1 MSTENRLQGRS
12 DIVIGLTPLERPDTN
27 LALAICR
34 AGAIGVLDLGTDPT
48 AARKALVDLRDS
60 ASSTFGI
67 RIGGNCPLP
76 ADDNLFDS
84 LPAGTLVLQSADS
97 DSAITRGRSLSLVR
111 EVRNRQEALDA
122 QRSGAVAL
130 VARGDE
136 SGGCSS
142 RLSTFILLQTLVS
155 SKDVHLPIWAC
166 GGIGLRTAAAALVA
180 GAAGVVLDVQFA
192 LLEESHVPLDIRHLL
207 DRIDGAETTR
217 EGDYRLIRPKRSI
230 SGDPV
235 IAGQDAYLAKIFA
248 RRFGNIP
255 RTLAAFKNIKEQL
268 ALIEPTASSD
278 LCETLGTPIPVLQG
292 PMTRVSDQAAFA
304 ASVAAAGALPF
315 VALALLD
322 GPSSLKLLRQCQQ
335 QLGDRPWGVGILG
348 FADESI
354 RQAQLDAIGQI
365 RPSHAIIAG
374 GRPSQV
380 LALEALG
387 ITSFVHVPS
396 PGLLTQFL
404 DAGVRRFIFEGAECG
419 GHIGPRNSFP
429 LWESQLDII
438 ESHLA
443 QEQVKAVLPIELV
456 FAGGIHDAASTAA
469 TMAMTAGMPS
479 HLIRTGI
486 LMGTAYLFTEE
497 AVRYGAIGAL
507 FQQQLVL
514 ATGTRLLET
523 APGHATRCLSTP
535 FVDEFQH
542 RKNAW
547 LEEGKNE
554 RDIWRELEQF
564 NLGRLRLAS
573 KGLRRQGDSLE
584 HVDDAEQLSDGMFM
598 AGDISL
604 LRNQTSTLHQL
615 HEEVTLRATEWFSQS
630 VERLRAPEASR
641 ANVPEPYGVA
651 IVGIACAFAGS
662 EDLGAFWQRIL
673 NAAPSFT
680 DIPLSRWNADRY
692 HGDQAISSDRVA
704 SRRGA
709 FIDPVEFDALGYGI
723 PPASMATIEPIQLL
737 SLEMAQRAL
746 AHAGYGEGGF
756 DRSRTAVIF
765 GAEAG
770 SELRDA
776 LTLRAVLPSYA
787 DSVPPTLQD
796 QLPRFT
802 EDTFPG
808 TLSNVIAGRIA
819 SRLDL
824 GGGNFTVDAA
834 CASSLAAL
842 DMACKELRLGHSDM
856 VLCGGAD
863 LHNGISDY
871 MMFNSAGAL
880 SPSGRSLPF
889 DAHSDGIV
897 LGEGVACLV
906 LKRIEDA
913 QRDGDRIY
921 SVIEAIGSASDGRGK
936 GLTAPRP
943 EGQQAALRRA
953 YSQARR
959 SPAEVGLV
967 EAHGTGTAVGD
978 RTELSSLSQVFDEA
992 AVAAGRCVLGSV
1004 KSLIGHTK
1012 CAAGLAG
1019 VIKASLALHT
1029 GIRPPTTHITTPS
1042 TAWSS
1047 QSPLRLQTIA
1057 QPWLAD
1063 GEQRV
1068 AGVSAFGFGGTN
1080 FHAVLSNGAVMDI
1093 DPSLAYRPCELIL
1106 IRAAS
1111 RDMAHDIVD
1120 QLLATLAVQVPPPAL
1135 CQIAMDV
1142 CAQSDHSQITQFAFV
1157 ARDTPHFTSLLKSAR
1172 DGLPIAGELYIR
1184 NEDEA
1189 TPGKL
1194 AFLFPGQGS
1203 QRPNM
1208 LRELPTFVPSLR
1220 KYLALEPDI
1229 ADAWFTGHPF
1239 DATARA
1245 KQVDRLKDTRIA
1257 QPALGIASMMAA
1269 NTLEEL
1275 GVKPDMAAGHS
1286 YGELVAFWSAG
1297 AFDERAL
1304 LKLSK
1309 QRAQCIHDAIEA
1321 DPGAMAAVSASPA
1334 IILPLLAVDE
1344 VTSNIVCANHNAPD
1358 QTVISGPT
1366 AAITA
1371 ACALLKEKGVGVRPL
1386 SVACAFHSPIVASA
1400 SAPFR
1405 EVLAEVAFSPLRHQV
1420 WSNRHAAPHAMD
1432 ASTAGLELAV
1442 QIACPVRFADQILA
1456 MHDAGARTFI
1466 EVGPGN
1472 VLCGLTRSILGG
1484 RTHRVLSIDPHGDG
1498 TLAGL
1503 LQTVAGLAVAGVFIN
1518 ENWLLQG
1525 RACARKPRKPGSDTK
1540 WLIDGHFVR
1549 TPDGMPLIGGIK
1561 PAVPVPNLHSSAPRG
1576 APESSMDH
1584 ALIEQFIQSTS
1595 EAITSQRDVLLRH
1608 LGSRPVTPLPMA
1620 IDMPGEAELSDVA
1633 FVDKESKNAPAKLV
1647 EPDTSRESTTTM
1659 ITRIIAERTGYPVAV
1674 LANDLD
1680 LESDLS
1686 IDSIKRA
1693 EIVGHILQ
1701 SLKDSGMTQ
1710 ANDPLF
1716 ADALAQALTISS
1728 ICKIITTDGDANT
1741 IPTVATDD
1749 IPQTNA
1755 LEAVIQAICERT
1767 GYPTHAVTAEL
1778 DIESELSIDSIK
1790 RAEIAGYLAQT
1801 FSITANTERVDAL
1814 IAARTPSAMALVLE
1828 QRPTSDRT
1836 AEVQT
1841 PSSAWEGVAPSRLIE
1856 HIEPKPALGSDN
1868 RLHGRNIHVV
1878 AGSTGLI
1885 EAIVRGATGAT
1896 VAPASNPTAS
1906 TTSSH
1911 TSDWIID
1918 EGALAPS
1925 GFPAQYDTWKEYLV
1939 AEPRRLIVICRSDDD
1954 VLCAGLR
1961 GFFRSAVRE
1970 YPSTTIRFV
1979 ELDAHVSDECAA
1991 GIALAELRDDSTL
2004 PVVIYKDSSRFAPVL
2019 VESPAPQRPNTSERR
2034 KSTWLLI
2041 GGARGITGLIA
2052 KRLAASTNH
2061 IVLAGRTDICAA
2073 GADER
2078 FADFSSVNALRG
2090 AILQR
2095 GMADSPPTA
2104 TRMAREIL
2112 ARREVRQTI
2121 RAIEAI
2127 GCQASY
2133 HKLDITDGACVDALL
2148 ADVERLH
2155 GPIHGI
2161 IHAAGI
2167 IDDRLI
2173 EDKDS
2178 GSFGRVWS
2186 AKVDGARQ
2194 LIHACEALKQTPE
2207 VLVMFGS
2214 IAAMLGNRGQCDYAA
2229 ANSALDAVARTC
2241 GPRVAARVITM
2252 HWGPWAPLG
2261 EGQGGM
2267 VSPELARQ
2275 FAAQNIAMIE
2285 PDAGVD
2291 AFCMEIEIDA
2301 SAESRY
2307 SVVYGAGNW

>member
-1 MSTENRLQGRS
+1 MSTENRFQGRS
-12 DIVIGLTPLERPDTN
+12 DIVIGLTPLEQPDAN

-34 AGAIGVLDLGTDPT
+34 AGAIGVLDLGTDT
-48 AARKALVDLRDS
+48 AAAKKALVELHDN
-60 ASSTFGI
+60 ATSTFGI
-67 RIGGNCPLP
+67 RIGRNCPL
-76 ADDNLFDS
+76 ATDDGLFDT
-84 LPAGTLVLQSADS
+84 LPAGTLVLLSADA
-97 DSAITRGRSLSLVR
+97 DIAIAPGRSLSLVH
-111 EVRNRQEALDA
+111 EVRNLQEALVA
-122 QRSGAVAL
+122 QRSGAIAL

-180 GAAGVVLDVQFA
+180 GAAGVVLDIQLA
-192 LLEESHVPLDIRHLL
+192 LLEESRVPLDIRRLL
-207 DRIDGAETTR
+207 DRTDGAETTR
-217 EGDYRLIRPKRSI
+217 EGDYRLIRSKQSA
-230 SGDPV
+230 SGNPV
-235 IAGQDAYLAKIFA
+235 IAGQDAYLANVFA
-248 RRFGNIP
+248 RRFSNVP
-255 RTLAAFKNIKEQL
+255 RTLAAFKNIKQQL
-268 ALIEPTASSD
+268 ALAEPNVSSG

-292 PMTRVSDQAAFA
+292 PMTRVSDQAGFA

-322 GPSSLKLLRQCQQ
+322 GPSSLELLRQCRQQ
-335 QLGDRPWGVGILG
+335 MGDRPWGVGVLG

-354 RQAQLDAIGQI
+354 RQAQLEAIGQI

-380 LALEALG
+380 LALEKLG
-387 ITSFVHVPS
+387 VSSFVHVPS
-396 PGLLTQFL
+396 PGLLAQFL

-443 QEQVKAVLPIELV
+443 REQGKAVSPIELV
-456 FAGGIHDAASTAA
+456 FAGGIHDAASAA
-469 TMAMTAGMPS
+469 AVMAMTVGMPS

-497 AVRYGAIGAL
+497 AVQHGAIGAL

-514 ATGTRLLET
+514 ATETRLLET

-535 FVDEFQH
+535 FVDEFER
-542 RKNAW
+542 RKSAW

-554 RDIWRELEQF
+554 RDIWRELEQL
-564 NLGRLRLAS
+564 NIGRLRLAS
-573 KGLRRQGDSLE
+573 KGLLRKGDSLE
-584 HVDDAEQLSDGMFM
+584 RVDDDAQLSDGMFM

-604 LRNQTSTLHQL
+604 LRNRTSTLRQL
-615 HEEVTLRATEWFSQS
+615 HEEVTLRATEWFSHR
-630 VERLRAPEASR
+630 VECLQEPATSR
-641 ANVPEPYGVA
+641 ATVPEPYRVA

-673 NAAPSFT
+673 DAAPSFT
-680 DIPLSRWNADRY
+680 DVPPSRWNADRY
-692 HGDQAISSDRVA
+692 QGDHAISNDRVA
-704 SRRGA
+704 CRRGA
-709 FIDPVEFDALGYGI
+709 FIDPIEFDALGYGI

-746 AHAGYGEGGF
+746 THAGYGNGSF

-776 LTLRAVLPSYA
+776 LTLRAVLPTYA
-787 DSVPPTLQD
+787 DSIPTPLQE

-897 LGEGVACLV
+897 LGEGIACLV
-906 LKRIEDA
+906 LKRVEDA

-943 EGQQAALRRA
+943 EGQQSALRRA
-953 YSQARR
+953 YAQARR
-959 SPAEVGLV
+959 SPSEIGLI

-978 RTELSSLSQVFDEA
+978 RTELSSLSRVLDEA
-992 AVAAGRCVLGSV
+992 AAAPDRCVLGSV

-1029 GIRPPTTHITTPS
+1029 GIKPPTTHITTPS
-1042 TAWSS
+1042 AAWPSEG
-1047 QSPLRLQTIA
+1047 PLRLQTVA
-1057 QPWLAD
+1057 QPWLI
-1063 GEQRV
+1063 GGKQRV

-1080 FHAVLSNGAVMDI
+1080 FHAVLSNSDMLDI

-1106 IRAAS
+1106 IRGAS
-1111 RDMAHDIVD
+1111 RDIANDAVD
-1120 QLLATLAVQVPPPAL
+1120 RLLEALAMQAPSPTL

-1142 CAQSDHSQITQFAFV
+1142 CAQSDHSQLAQFAFV
-1157 ARDTPHFTSLLKSAR
+1157 ARDTQHLTSLLQSAR
-1172 DGLPIAGELYIR
+1172 EGLPVAGELYIR
-1184 NEDEA
+1184 DENEA
-1189 TPGKL
+1189 APGKL

-1208 LRELPTFVPSLR
+1208 LRELPTFIPGLR
-1220 KYLALEPDI
+1220 EYLALEPDV

-1239 DATARA
+1239 DDNARA
-1245 KQVDRLKDTRIA
+1245 RQIDRLKDTRVA

-1269 NTLEEL
+1269 NTLEGL
-1275 GVKPDMAAGHS
+1275 GITPDMAAGHS

-1297 AFDERAL
+1297 AFDGRIL
-1304 LKLSK
+1304 LELSR
-1309 QRAQCIHDAIEA
+1309 QRAQCIHDAIET
-1321 DPGAMAAVSASPA
+1321 DPGAMAAVAAPPA
-1334 IILPLLAVDE
+1334 VILPLLAMNE
-1344 VTSNIVCANHNAPD
+1344 VTADIVCANHNAPD
-1358 QTVISGPT
+1358 QTVVSGPT
-1366 AAITA
+1366 AAIA
-1371 ACALLKEKGVGVRPL
+1371 VACALLKEKGVSVRPL

-1405 EVLAEVAFSPLRHQV
+1405 DLLGEVTFSPLRHQV

-1432 ASTAGLELAV
+1432 ASTARQELAA
-1442 QIACPVRFADQILA
+1442 QIACPVRFVDQILA

-1472 VLCGLTRSILGG
+1472 VLCGLTRAILGG
-1484 RTHRVLSIDPHGDG
+1484 RTYRTLSIDPHGDG

-1503 LQTVAGLAVAGVFIN
+1503 LETVAKLAIAGVNID
-1518 ENWLLQG
+1518 ESWLLQG
-1525 RACARKPRKPGSDTK
+1525 RTSARKPGKPGPSTR

-1549 TPDGMPLIGGIK
+1549 SPDGTPLTGGIK
-1561 PAVPVPNLHSSAPRG
+1561 PPIPVKNLHSPIPPCSRDSSA
-1576 APESSMDH
+1576 DY

-1595 EAITSQRDVLLRH
+1595 EAITSQRDVLLQH
-1608 LGSRPVTPLPMA
+1608 LGSRPAAPPPMA
-1620 IDMPGEAELSDVA
+1620 IDLPIKAE
-1633 FVDKESKNAPAKLV
+1633 PADPALV
-1647 EPDTSRESTTTM
+1647 EKNSGSTPPTVVRPDVSTDSMTTT
-1659 ITRIIAERTGYPVAV
+1659 ITRIIAERTGYPISV

-1701 SLKDSGMTQ
+1701 SLKDSGIAQASDPFIADTLSQ
-1710 ANDPLF
+1710 ARTISAICEIIAND
-1716 ADALAQALTISS
+1716 
-1728 ICKIITTDGDANT
+1728 
-1741 IPTVATDD
+1741 DD
-1749 IPQTNA
+1749 IGETPAAATGNMPQINT
-1755 LEAVIQAICERT
+1755 LDTVIHAICERT

-1778 DIESELSIDSIK
+1778 DIESDLSIDSIK
-1790 RAEIAGYLAQT
+1790 RAEIAGHLAQT
-1801 FSITANTERVDAL
+1801 FSITADIERVDAL
-1814 IAARTPSAMALVLE
+1814 TAARTPSAMALVLE
-1828 QRPTSDRT
+1828 QCSTSHM
-1836 AEVQT
+1836 ASVQT
-1841 PSSAWEGVAPSRLIE
+1841 PPAALEGVAPIRLIE
-1856 HIEPKPALGSDN
+1856 HIEPKPILGSDSHH
-1868 RLHGRNIHVV
+1868 HGRNIHVLS
-1878 AGSTGLI
+1878 ASPGLI
-1885 EAIVRGATGAT
+1885 EAIANGAMGAT
-1896 VAPASNPTAS
+1896 VSPEWNTAASI
-1906 TTSSH
+1906 TSPL
-1911 TSDWIID
+1911 TSDWVVD
-1918 EGALAPS
+1918 TGALTQS
-1925 GFPAQYDTWKEYLV
+1925 RFPAQYDTWKEYFA
-1939 AEPRRLIVICRSDDD
+1939 AEPRRLIAICRSDDD
-1954 VLCAGLR
+1954 ALRASLR
-1961 GFFRSAVRE
+1961 GFFRCAVRE
-1970 YPSTTIRFV
+1970 YSSATIRLV
-1979 ELDAHVSDECAA
+1979 ELDAHASDEYAA
-1991 GIALAELRDDSTL
+1991 AIALAELRDDSTL
-2004 PVVIYKDSSRFAPVL
+2004 PVVIYRENCRFAPVL
-2019 VESPAPQRPNTSERR
+2019 VESPFPQRSNAPEGR

-2073 GADER
+2073 EADDR
-2078 FADFSSVNALRG
+2078 LTDFSSVNALRG
-2090 AILQR
+2090 AILQH
-2095 GMADSPPTA
+2095 GIADNPPTA
-2104 TRMAREIL
+2104 THMAKEIL
-2112 ARREVRQTI
+2112 AQREARQTLSSI
-2121 RAIEAI
+2121 QAL
-2127 GCQASY
+2127 GCHASY
-2133 HKLDITDGACVDALL
+2133 HKLDIVDGECVDALL

-2155 GPIHGI
+2155 GPIQGI

-2167 IDDRLI
+2167 IEDRLI
-2173 EDKDS
+2173 TDKDNR
-2178 GSFGRVWS
+2178 SFKRVWS
-2186 AKVDGARQ
+2186 AKVDGAKR
-2194 LIHACEALKQTPE
+2194 LIEACEALKHTPE
-2207 VLVMFGS
+2207 ILVMFGS
-2214 IAAMLGNRGQCDYAA
+2214 IAAMSGNRGQSDYAA
-2229 ANSALDAVARTC
+2229 ANSTLDALAKAC
-2241 GPRVAARVITM
+2241 SPRVADRVITI

-2275 FAAQNIAMIE
+2275 FAAQNTAMIQ
-2285 PDAGVD
+2285 PSAGVD
-2291 AFCMEIEIDA
+2291 AFFAEIHADNLA
-2301 SAESRY
+2301 DSRY
-2307 SVVYGAGNW
+2307 SVVYSAGGW